1 MATRKTKSRA
11 KAGKTAVDNQLAQ
24 AVTQSAQKI
33 WLAGLGAF
41 ARARTE
47 GDKLFDVLV
56 EQGKALRSR
65 SQKAADQAM
74 KSVRSQADATLSS
87 AQGKWDKLEQVFE
100 DRVSKSLNRLGVLTS
115 KDVDELAR
123 QVSDL
128 NDSVRA
134 LMGGAAPK
142 RRPRPGRPRPRRR
155 ARRRPRAAPRSDAGR
170 ATPSPL
176 EAPPPSLSEPRRLPG
191 TEGCSRPA
199 GFPRAFFH
207 SRVTRSTSFT

>member
-1 MATRKTKSRA
+1 MATRKTKARA
-11 KAGKTAVDNQLAQ
+11 KTAKTAKTARTAADSQLGQ

-47 GDKLFDVLV
+47 GDKLFELLV
-56 EQGKALRSR
+56 EQGKVIRSKSGR
-65 SQKAADQAM
+65 AADQAL
-74 KSVRSQADATLSS
+74 KTVRTQADATMST

-100 DRVSKSLNRLGVLTS
+100 DRVSRSLTRLGVLTN

-123 QVSDL
+123 QVADL

-142 RRPRPGRPRPRRR
+142 RARKAPAKKAR
-155 ARRRPRAAPRSDAGR
+155 ARKPARRTAK
-170 ATPSPL
+170 
-176 EAPPPSLSEPRRLPG
+176 
-191 TEGCSRPA
+191 
-199 GFPRAFFH
+199 
-207 SRVTRSTSFT
+207 

>member
-1 MATRKTKSRA
+1 MTTRKTKARA
-11 KAGKTAVDNQLAQ
+11 RAGKKVVDNQLAQ

-47 GDKLFDVLV
+47 GDKLFDLLV
-56 EQGKALRSR
+56 EQGKTIRAKSE
-65 SQKAADQAM
+65 SAADQAL
-74 KSVRSQADATLSS
+74 KTVRTQADQTMSN

-100 DRVSKSLNRLGVLTS
+100 DRVSRSLNRLGVLTN

-134 LMGGAAPK
+134 LMGGASLK
-142 RRPRPGRPRPRRR
+142 R
-155 ARRRPRAAPRSDAGR
+155 ARKATAKKKSATRKTARTAAK
-170 ATPSPL
+170 
-176 EAPPPSLSEPRRLPG
+176 
-191 TEGCSRPA
+191 
-199 GFPRAFFH
+199 
-207 SRVTRSTSFT
+207 

>member
-1 MATRKTKSRA
+1 MATRKSKARA
-11 KAGKTAVDNQLAQ
+11 KPGKPLADNQLAQ

-56 EQGKALRSR
+56 EQGKTLRSR
-65 SQKAADQAM
+65 SEKAADQAM
-74 KSVRSQADATLSS
+74 KNVRAQADATLTT

-100 DRVSKSLNRLGVLTS
+100 DRVSRSLNRLGVLTS

-123 QVSDL
+123 QVADL
-128 NDSVRA
+128 NESVRA

-142 RRPRPGRPRPRRR
+142 R
-155 ARRRPRAAPRSDAGR
+155 ARKAAPRRKAAAKKPARR
-170 ATPSPL
+170 A
-176 EAPPPSLSEPRRLPG
+176 AK
-191 TEGCSRPA
+191 
-199 GFPRAFFH
+199 
-207 SRVTRSTSFT
+207 

>member
-1 MATRKTKSRA
+1 MATKKTKSGA
-11 KAGKTAVDNQLAQ
+11 KAGRKLGDNQLGQ

-47 GDKLFDVLV
+47 GDKLFDLLV
-56 EQGKALRSR
+56 EQGKVLRSR
-65 SQKAADQAM
+65 SEKAADQAL
-74 KSVRSQADATLSS
+74 KTVRSQADTTMSN

-100 DRVSKSLNRLGVLTS
+100 DRVSRSLTRLGVLTS

-123 QVSDL
+123 QVADL

-142 RRPRPGRPRPRRR
+142 RARKAPAKKAR
-155 ARRRPRAAPRSDAGR
+155 AKKSVKRS
-170 ATPSPL
+170 AT
-176 EAPPPSLSEPRRLPG
+176 
-191 TEGCSRPA
+191 
-199 GFPRAFFH
+199 
-207 SRVTRSTSFT
+207 

>member
-1 MATRKTKSRA
+1 MATRKTKTRA
-11 KAGKTAVDNQLAQ
+11 KARSSAADNQLAL

-47 GDKLFDVLV
+47 GDKLFDLLV
-56 EQGKALRSR
+56 EQGKTIRTKSG
-65 SQKAADQAM
+65 KAADQAM
-74 KSVRSQADATLSS
+74 KSVRTQADATLST

-100 DRVSKSLNRLGVLTS
+100 DRVSRSLNRLGVLTS

-128 NDSVRA
+128 NESVRA

-142 RRPRPGRPRPRRR
+142 RARKAPAKKAPARKA
-155 ARRRPRAAPRSDAGR
+155 ARRKAK
-170 ATPSPL
+170 
-176 EAPPPSLSEPRRLPG
+176 
-191 TEGCSRPA
+191 
-199 GFPRAFFH
+199 
-207 SRVTRSTSFT
+207 

>member
-1 MATRKTKSRA
+1 MATRKTTRKTKGRA
-11 KAGKTAVDNQLAQ
+11 RPAKPAVDKQLAQ
-24 AVTQSAQKI
+24 AVTHSAQKI

-47 GDKLFDVLV
+47 GDKLFELLV
-56 EQGKALRSR
+56 EQGKVIRSK
-65 SQKAADQAM
+65 SEKAADQAL

-100 DRVSKSLNRLGVLTS
+100 DRVSRSLNRLGVLTS

-128 NDSVRA
+128 NESVRA

-142 RRPRPGRPRPRRR
+142 RARKAPARKAR
-155 ARRRPRAAPRSDAGR
+155 AGKTARKSAK
-170 ATPSPL
+170 
-176 EAPPPSLSEPRRLPG
+176 
-191 TEGCSRPA
+191 
-199 GFPRAFFH
+199 
-207 SRVTRSTSFT
+207 

>member
-1 MATRKTKSRA
+1 MATRKTKARA
-11 KAGKTAVDNQLAQ
+11 KPGKTVADHQLAQ

-47 GDKLFDVLV
+47 GDKLFELLV
-56 EQGKALRSR
+56 EQGKVIRSKSGR
-65 SQKAADQAM
+65 AADQAL
-74 KSVRSQADATLSS
+74 KSVRSQADATLST

-100 DRVSKSLNRLGVLTS
+100 DRVSRSLNRLGVLTN
-115 KDVDELAR
+115 KDVDDLAR

-142 RRPRPGRPRPRRR
+142 RARKAPAKKARAKKT
-155 ARRRPRAAPRSDAGR
+155 ARRTAK
-170 ATPSPL
+170 
-176 EAPPPSLSEPRRLPG
+176 
-191 TEGCSRPA
+191 
-199 GFPRAFFH
+199 
-207 SRVTRSTSFT
+207 

>member
-1 MATRKTKSRA
+1 MATRKSKARA
-11 KAGKTAVDNQLAQ
+11 KPGKPLADNQLAQ

-56 EQGKALRSR
+56 EQGKTLRSR
-65 SQKAADQAM
+65 SEKAADQAM
-74 KSVRSQADATLSS
+74 KTVRAQADATLST

-100 DRVSKSLNRLGVLTS
+100 DRVSRSLNRLGVLTS

-123 QVSDL
+123 QVADL
-128 NDSVRA
+128 NESVRA

-142 RRPRPGRPRPRRR
+142 RTRK
-155 ARRRPRAAPRSDAGR
+155 AAPRRKAAAKKPARR
-170 ATPSPL
+170 A
-176 EAPPPSLSEPRRLPG
+176 AK
-191 TEGCSRPA
+191 
-199 GFPRAFFH
+199 
-207 SRVTRSTSFT
+207 

>member
-1 MATRKTKSRA
+1 MATRKTKARA
-11 KAGKTAVDNQLAQ
+11 KPGKAAGDKQLAQ

-47 GDKLFDVLV
+47 GDKLFDLLV
-56 EQGKALRSR
+56 EQGKTIRSK
-65 SQKAADQAM
+65 SEKAADLAL
-74 KSVRSQADATLSS
+74 KNVRSQAEDTLST

-100 DRVSKSLNRLGVLTS
+100 DRVSRSLNRLGVLTS

-134 LMGGAAPK
+134 LMGGAGAKRARKAPAK
-142 RRPRPGRPRPRRR
+142 KAVRKTRAKKTTRR
-155 ARRRPRAAPRSDAGR
+155 AAK
-170 ATPSPL
+170 
-176 EAPPPSLSEPRRLPG
+176 
-191 TEGCSRPA
+191 
-199 GFPRAFFH
+199 
-207 SRVTRSTSFT
+207 

>member
-1 MATRKTKSRA
+1 MATRKSKARA
-11 KAGKTAVDNQLAQ
+11 KPGKPLADNQLAQ

-56 EQGKALRSR
+56 EQGKTLRSR
-65 SQKAADQAM
+65 SEKAADQAM
-74 KSVRSQADATLSS
+74 KNVRAQADATLST

-100 DRVSKSLNRLGVLTS
+100 DRVSRSLNRLGVLTS

-123 QVSDL
+123 QVADL
-128 NDSVRA
+128 NESVRA

-142 RRPRPGRPRPRRR
+142 R
-155 ARRRPRAAPRSDAGR
+155 ARKAAPRRKAAATKPARR
-170 ATPSPL
+170 A
-176 EAPPPSLSEPRRLPG
+176 AK
-191 TEGCSRPA
+191 
-199 GFPRAFFH
+199 
-207 SRVTRSTSFT
+207 

>member
-1 MATRKTKSRA
+1 MATRKTKSGM
-11 KAGKTAVDNQLAQ
+11 KAGRKVADNQLGQ

-47 GDKLFDVLV
+47 GDKLFDLLV
-56 EQGKALRSR
+56 EQGKVLRSK
-65 SQKAADQAM
+65 SEKAADQAL
-74 KSVRSQADATLSS
+74 KTVRTQADTTMSN

-100 DRVSKSLNRLGVLTS
+100 DRVSRSLTRLGVLTS

-123 QVSDL
+123 QVADL

-142 RRPRPGRPRPRRR
+142 PARKAPAKKAR
-155 ARRRPRAAPRSDAGR
+155 AKKAVKRTAK
-170 ATPSPL
+170 
-176 EAPPPSLSEPRRLPG
+176 
-191 TEGCSRPA
+191 
-199 GFPRAFFH
+199 
-207 SRVTRSTSFT
+207 

>member
-1 MATRKTKSRA
+1 MATRKTKSGA
-11 KAGKTAVDNQLAQ
+11 KAGRKLGDNQLGQ

-47 GDKLFDVLV
+47 GDKLFDLLV
-56 EQGKALRSR
+56 EQGKVLRSK
-65 SQKAADQAM
+65 SEKAADQAL
-74 KSVRSQADATLSS
+74 KTVRTQADTTMSN

-100 DRVSKSLNRLGVLTS
+100 DRVSRSLTRLGVLTS

-123 QVSDL
+123 QVADL

-142 RRPRPGRPRPRRR
+142 RARKAPAKKAR
-155 ARRRPRAAPRSDAGR
+155 AKKSVKRSAK
-170 ATPSPL
+170 
-176 EAPPPSLSEPRRLPG
+176 
-191 TEGCSRPA
+191 
-199 GFPRAFFH
+199 
-207 SRVTRSTSFT
+207 

>member
-1 MATRKTKSRA
+1 MATRKTTR
-11 KAGKTAVDNQLAQ
+11 KTKGSARPVRPAVDKQLAQ

-47 GDKLFDVLV
+47 GDKLFELLV
-56 EQGKALRSR
+56 EQGKVIRSK
-65 SQKAADQAM
+65 SEKAADQAL

-100 DRVSKSLNRLGVLTS
+100 DRVSRSLNRLGVLTS
-115 KDVDELAR
+115 KDVDDLAR

-134 LMGGAAPK
+134 LMGGGAAK
-142 RRPRPGRPRPRRR
+142 RTRKAPARKPAAKKKA
-155 ARRRPRAAPRSDAGR
+155 ARRTAK
-170 ATPSPL
+170 
-176 EAPPPSLSEPRRLPG
+176 
-191 TEGCSRPA
+191 
-199 GFPRAFFH
+199 
-207 SRVTRSTSFT
+207 